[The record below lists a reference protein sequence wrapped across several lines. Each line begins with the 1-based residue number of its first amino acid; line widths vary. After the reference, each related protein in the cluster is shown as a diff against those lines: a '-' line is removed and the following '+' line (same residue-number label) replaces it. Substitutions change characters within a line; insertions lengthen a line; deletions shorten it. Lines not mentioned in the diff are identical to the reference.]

1 VTKTAVYI
9 ATTNGPVR
17 VELISQEDIARSIV
31 VKSADFVPLADIAE
45 EYQHFVSGNGP
56 VARAFGPFDPPMF
69 SMELSAEIESGR
81 SWHLAAFIAHGL
93 AAENRLAGPKDEPEA
108 VVWATGVMGNNFSVA
123 AEHIG
128 LKIEHSRAL
137 FKETTSAGIAL
148 HVVVPDGSLDEADH
162 VPLATHHHV
171 SDARAALQSLNVT
184 SDGALSAMEIT
195 ASTDRANQAPTSK
208 KWRRAWI
215 IGGIS
220 ALILAI
226 VTENTT
232 GWIMTEMLN
241 LSPEKPTMSVAL
253 AETTE
258 KQGIQPTPLEQNVV
272 VQLDEIRASSD
283 TSCAAVHFRGGL
295 GNLVPVQMNGKGVG
309 ADSAGGGL
317 CGIQISLS
325 SAEQSSVERVS
336 IETAAGNFVG
346 HSSNSFN
353 LAPVSK
359 GSWKL
364 FVPRTFKT
372 PIVYKIRLVTR
383 AGSDVSIS
391 HKVMP

>member
-69 SMELSAEIESGR
+69 SMELSAGIESGR

-108 VVWATGVMGNNFSVA
+108 VVWATGVMGNDFSVA

-137 FKETTSAGIAL
+137 FEETTGAGIAL
-148 HVVVPDGSLDEADH
+148 HVVAPDGSLDETDL

-171 SDARAALQSLNVT
+171 SDARDALRSLNIT
-184 SDGALSAMEIT
+184 SEGAPKTGEVT
-195 ASTDRANQAPTSK
+195 ASTDRASQAPTSK
-208 KWRRAWI
+208 NRWRAWM
-215 IGGIS
+215 IGGVS

-226 VTENTT
+226 VAEIAA
-232 GWIMTEMLN
+232 GWVMTEMPD
-241 LSPEKPTMSVAL
+241 LSPEKPIVSVATV
-253 AETTE
+253 ETTE
-258 KQGIQPTPLEQNVV
+258 KQGIQPTPLEKKVV

-295 GNLVPVQMNGKGVG
+295 GNLVPVRMNGDGVG

-325 SAEQSSVERVS
+325 SAELPSVERVS

-346 HSSNSFN
+346 HSGNSFN

-359 GSWKL
+359 GSWQL
-364 FVPRTFKT
+364 FVPRTLKT
-372 PIVYKIRLVTR
+372 PIVYRIRLVTR

-391 HKVMP
+391 HKVTP